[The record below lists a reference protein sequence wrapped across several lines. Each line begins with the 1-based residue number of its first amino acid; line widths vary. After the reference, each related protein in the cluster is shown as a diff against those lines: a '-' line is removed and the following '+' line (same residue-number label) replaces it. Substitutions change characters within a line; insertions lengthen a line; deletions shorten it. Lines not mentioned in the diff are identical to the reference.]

1 MASSFIG
8 LPVLLSLR
16 SGSSLRGTVQSV
28 NAVQGTIVLSSSH
41 LFQPGQDTEREEEG
55 EYLGTRAVGRDEV
68 TGLEVVSVPNK
79 EQQHQ
84 VSCLD
89 VE

>member
-16 SGSSLRGTVQSV
+16 SGASLRGTVQSV

-41 LFQPGQDTEREEEG
+41 LFQPGQDTEREEG

-68 TGLEVVSVPNK
+68 TGLEVVSVQKGEP
-79 EQQHQ
+79 Q
-84 VSCLD
+84 VSLS
-89 VE
+89 